1 MNLVSIIIPVFN
13 TIFFREAFNSAYNQ
27 SYKKKEIIII
37 YDNNKKEDFEKINK
51 IILKKKNTRLINNKK
66 NLGAGIARNIGIKY
80 AKGEFLAFLDS
91 DDKWKKDKLKIQ
103 IKFMKDYKL
112 NFTHTSYNIIDEK
125 NNLIGEQKAKKILTY
140 NNLLNSCDIGLST
153 VVIKKKIILN
163 NSFPNLKTK
172 EDYVLW
178 LKLSKKNKI
187 IGIQKKLCNWRRS
200 FNSLS
205 SSDFQKIFDA
215 FQVYY
220 RKENLNFFVSIFR
233 VFILSYNYLFKRI
246 RQKIY
251 F

>member
-1 MNLVSIIIPVFN
+1 
-13 TIFFREAFNSAYNQ
+13 
-27 SYKKKEIIII
+27 
-37 YDNNKKEDFEKINK
+37 
-51 IILKKKNTRLINNKK
+51 
-66 NLGAGIARNIGIKY
+66 
-80 AKGEFLAFLDS
+80 
-91 DDKWKKDKLKIQ
+91 
-103 IKFMKDYKL
+103 MKDYKL

-125 NNLIGEQKAKKILTY
+125 NKLIGEQIATKILTY

-163 NSFPNLKTK
+163 NRFSNLKTK

-178 LKLSKKNKI
+178 LKLSKKNQI
-187 IGIQKKLCNWRRS
+187 IGIQKKLCNWRKS

-220 RKENLNFFVSIFR
+220 KKENLNFFVSIFR